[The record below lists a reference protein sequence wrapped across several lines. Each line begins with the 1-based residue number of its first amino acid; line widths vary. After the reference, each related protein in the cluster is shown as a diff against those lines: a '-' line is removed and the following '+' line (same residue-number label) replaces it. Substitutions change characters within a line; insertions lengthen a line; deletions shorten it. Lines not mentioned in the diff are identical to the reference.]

1 MVVVFQC
8 LLKSSITPAIFIFNF
23 PAADPPQHGQQPHWP
38 APQGGWHQVTS
49 FCWHGSSTQGACYTA
64 SIWFKSVVA
73 KQPKTILLKEFWL
86 LTSLLHFNLEILSV
100 WSASRSKR
108 RAAHKIKLGNTSE
121 RRKLVYRDAPF
132 ILMLEFS
139 QIKTGYTLW
148 KNSLVKIRLD
158 LNNNLYLSTFRSH
171 DLFQDRLLSHW
182 TR

>member
-1 MVVVFQC
+1 MPSQKFNN
-8 LLKSSITPAIFIFNF
+8 SSNF
-23 PAADPPQHGQQPHWP
+23 HLQFPSSRSSPTWSAAPLTCTT
-38 APQGGWHQVTS
+38 GWLTSTQVTS

-121 RRKLVYRDAPF
+121 RRRKLVYRDAPF

-148 KNSLVKIRLD
+148 KNSLVKIRLE
-158 LNNNLYLSTFRSH
+158 LNNNLYLPTFRSH